1 MVRPGTRRHR
11 RGFGARSSHAEFAED
26 AAGGH
31 ATASVQQQEGGRGG
45 ICGVENFFFFWGLTW
60 WWGNVVRCGA
70 ETHKMSTEPTSSEV
84 KVTGSLVGRFD
95 HRLDPKRRL
104 TIPSLWF
111 ECLGGPRRVAVMR
124 SRTGDACL
132 EVFTEE
138 EQMAR
143 MKHFEELSRRDRSVK
158 DFMRAVSENT
168 EILPVDSQNR
178 IRISDNMLRHAKISP
193 DDTQVVLLGMAGHFE
208 LWSLAEKPLQTS
220 TEPAG
225 YEDWV
230 KKAMEIGF

>member
-1 MVRPGTRRHR
+1 M
-11 RGFGARSSHAEFAED
+11 
-26 AAGGH
+26 
-31 ATASVQQQEGGRGG
+31 
-45 ICGVENFFFFWGLTW
+45 
-60 WWGNVVRCGA
+60 
-70 ETHKMSTEPTSSEV
+70 SSEPSSSET

-111 ECLGGPRRVAVMR
+111 ECLGSPRRVAVMR

-132 EVFTEE
+132 EIFTEE

-178 IRISDNMLRHAKISP
+178 IRISDTMLRHAKISAT
-193 DDTQVVLLGMAGHFE
+193 DTQVVLLGMAGHFE
-208 LWSLAEKPLQTS
+208 LWSLAEKPLQSS